1 MLVTRLSPVLLIHW
15 SRLCKIC
22 KRLCLA
28 GCINMYVCVTSCW
41 VFVLRA
47 SWHQL
52 VQLKHS
58 CWREK
63 FNMWLFWCHLPFHW
77 FLFFMS
83 ESGGFSPHGAALS
96 TTASASLTH
105 SLSLWRWRH
114 AWRFTSCLTK
124 KCSCSRLAAPGILAR
139 DLCGGVWTLSGRI
152 PLQGGARVAP
162 YGGRLFSCHISSRL
176 HPRPLGL
183 IRLSFCEGHGINNPQ
198 VLYG

>member
-77 FLFFMS
+77 FLFFYVWVWWV
-83 ESGGFSPHGAALS
+83 FPTWRSPLNNCQCLS
-96 TTASASLTH
+96 H
-105 SLSLWRWRH
+105 SLSLSVKMETCLAVHQLFDKKMFLLSSGGSWHFGTWSLRWSVDTQRQD
-114 AWRFTSCLTK
+114 S
-124 KCSCSRLAAPGILAR
+124 LAR
-139 DLCGGVWTLSGRI
+139 WGPRGTLRRPSFLV
-152 PLQGGARVAP
+152 P
-162 YGGRLFSCHISSRL
+162 HIQPPASTSSRP
-176 HPRPLGL
+176 HPAFILR
-183 IRLSFCEGHGINNPQ
+183 RSRYQ
-198 VLYG
+198 